1 MSIYL
6 DEKKIRASTHRL
18 MMLRRILWNMCGTW
32 R

>member
-6 DEKKIRASTHRL
+6 DEKIRANIRRL